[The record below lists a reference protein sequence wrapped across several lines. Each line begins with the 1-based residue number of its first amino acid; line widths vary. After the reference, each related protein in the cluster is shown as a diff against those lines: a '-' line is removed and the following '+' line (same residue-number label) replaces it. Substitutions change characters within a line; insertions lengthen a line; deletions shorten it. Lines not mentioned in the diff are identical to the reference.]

1 MLTGFV
7 QNIEIFCPFLV
18 ALSRVCLEKKAV
30 EKRPVR
36 LSETALHIFTMKSE
50 KIIGYLCQ

>member
-36 LSETALHIFTMKSE
+36 LSETALRIFTMKSE